1 MKNKIAL
8 KLIIYFSAA
17 LIVFSIII
25 GGIFMS
31 LFKNNAI
38 EIHKKDMESRALTIA
53 DTISELMDG
62 IGLNFGAGM
71 GRMGSNM
78 MGMQGGLGLYMR
90 NLPNIA
96 MADAWLVDENLNLLV
111 TGTMSHM
118 KYMYADLPIDA
129 DIVVKNVFTGETTF
143 SEGFSQLL
151 ETPTITVGTPIIS
164 NGEIIGALLI
174 HSPVEGMNDA
184 INEGFRILLISI
196 FIALILSII
205 LSSVLALT
213 FTKPLKK
220 MKNTAALLA
229 GGNYKV
235 KTGIKQ
241 NDEIGELAATMDILS
256 QRLSEADEESERV
269 QKQRQDFIT
278 NISHELRTPVTVI
291 RGSLEA
297 LSDGVIEEPA
307 QVKEY
312 HKQMLNESK
321 SLERLINDLLEL
333 SRLQN
338 TDFKIEM
345 QELNIC
351 DVLKDSIRS
360 ASNLARQKNINIEY
374 SSDRDVFITK
384 GDYGR
389 LRQMFLIVIDNAI
402 KFSHKYESIHI
413 ILESNHIIVKDEG
426 VGISKDDLPNI
437 FERYY
442 SVKSSENKTGT
453 GLGLTIAKQIAIR
466 HNINLFVESQ
476 INLGTSIVF
485 EFVSMD
491 CSR

>member
-8 KLIIYFSAA
+8 KLIIYFSTA

-25 GGIFMS
+25 GWVFMS

-38 EIHKKDMESRALTIA
+38 ETHKKDIESRALSIA
-53 DTISELMDG
+53 ATISELMDG
-62 IGLNFGAGM
+62 NMLNFRPGM
-71 GRMGSNM
+71 GRMGSSM
-78 MGMQGGLGLYMR
+78 MGMQGGLGLYIR
-90 NLPNIA
+90 NLNNIA

-111 TGTMSHM
+111 TGSMSHM
-118 KYMYADLPIDA
+118 QYRYTDLPEDA
-129 DIVVKNVFTGETTF
+129 DKVVKDVFEGEVSF
-143 SEGFSQLL
+143 SEGFSRLL
-151 ETPTITVGTPIIS
+151 ETPTMTVGTPIIQ

-174 HSPVEGMNDA
+174 HSPVKGMNDA
-184 INEGFRILLISI
+184 INEGNRILLISI
-196 FIALILSII
+196 ITALILSVI
-205 LSSVLALT
+205 LSSVLAIT
-213 FTKPLKK
+213 FTKPLKT
-220 MKNTAALLA
+220 MKNTAVLLA
-229 GGNYKV
+229 GGNYSV

-241 NDEIGELAATMDILS
+241 NDEIGDLAANMDILS
-256 QRLSEADEESERV
+256 QRLKEADEESKRV
-269 QKQRQDFIT
+269 QQQRQDFIT

-297 LSDGVIEEPA
+297 LTDGVVEEQK

-321 SLERLINDLLEL
+321 SLERLVNDLLEL

-338 TDFKIEM
+338 NDFKIEM

-360 ASNLARQKNINIEY
+360 ASNLAKQKNIIIEY
-374 SSDRDVFITK
+374 SLDRDVLLIK

-389 LRQMFLIVIDNAI
+389 LRQMFLNVIDNAI
-402 KFSHKYESIHI
+402 KFSHEYRSIYI
-413 ILESNHIIVKDEG
+413 ELKNDQIIVKDEG
-426 VGISKDDLPNI
+426 IGISEDDLPNI
-437 FERYY
+437 FQRYY

-476 INLGTSIVF
+476 VNVGSSFVF
-485 EFVSMD
+485 EI
-491 CSR
+491 

>member
-8 KLIIYFSAA
+8 KLILYFSAS
-17 LIVFSIII
+17 LIAFSIII

-38 EIHKKDMESRALTIA
+38 EIHKKDLESRALIIA

-62 IGLNFGAGM
+62 TGLNFGAGM
-71 GRMGSNM
+71 GRMGGMGSGM

-90 NLPNIA
+90 NLPDIA

-118 KYMYADLPIDA
+118 KYMYGDLPLDA
-129 DIVVKNVFTGETTF
+129 DIVVKKVFAGETNF
-143 SEGFSQLL
+143 SEGFSSLL
-151 ETPTITVGTPIIS
+151 QTPTLTVGTPIIS

-174 HSPVEGMNDA
+174 HSPVAGMEDA
-184 INEGFRILLISI
+184 TNEGFKILLISI
-196 FIALILSII
+196 FTALILSIF
-205 LSSVLALT
+205 LSSALAIT

-235 KTGIKQ
+235 KTGITQ
-241 NDEIGELAATMDILS
+241 NDEIGDLAATMDILS
-256 QRLSEADEESERV
+256 YRLSKADEESERV

-297 LSDGVIEEPA
+297 ISDGVIEDPI

-312 HKQMLNESK
+312 HRQMLNESK

-338 TDFKIEM
+338 ADFKIEM

-374 SSDRDVFITK
+374 SLDRDVFLTK

-402 KFSHKYESIHI
+402 KFSHENKSIYINLHNNRI
-413 ILESNHIIVKDEG
+413 IINDEG
-426 VGISKDDLPNI
+426 IGISEEDIPNI
-437 FERYY
+437 FDRYY
-442 SVKSSENKTGT
+442 SVKSSENITGT

-466 HNINLFVESQ
+466 HNINIFAESQ
-476 INLGTSIVF
+476 INIGTSFVF
-485 EFVSMD
+485 EFN
-491 CSR
+491 